1 MEDIRSYHNDM
12 IENLSLI
19 DFRYGIKLLE
29 RRYEDLHIVD
39 SSVMKVEGNPYLL
52 IAMFDYASLMKILRK
67 REKYGDLIK
76 DETVEHSWDHLLK
89 EFGEL
94 LIAKAGSDNKEFI
107 DDLLKVIEYS
117 LEKRKLVNDGDIKEE
132 LFDLAN
138 TCRIQYIQR
147 MKG

>member
-1 MEDIRSYHNDM
+1 MEDIKSYHNDM
-12 IENLSLI
+12 IENLSLT
-19 DFRYGIKLLE
+19 DFRYGVRLLE

-39 SSVMKVEGNPYLL
+39 SMKIKRIENPYFL
-52 IAMFDYASLMKILRK
+52 IAMFDYASLLKILRK

-94 LIAKAGSDNKEFI
+94 LIAKAGNDNKELI
-107 DDLLKVIEYS
+107 DDLLKVIEYA
-117 LEKRKLVNDGDIKEE
+117 LEKRKLANDGDIKEE

-138 TCRIQYIQR
+138 TCRIQFIQR
-147 MKG
+147 MK